1 MATVKNDEKFSFEVR
16 KFPCLYDKSLSTYK
30 ENQPQ
35 KNAWKEIDQALG
47 KPEGDAQ
54 KEWFL
59 LMNRYSERRSKL
71 RKVKA
76 SGAQTSVI
84 SKEQKSVDD
93 YAFLR
98 WIDNF
103 IRSKTTK
110 SIVFQ
115 YQVDKDDEE
124 YV

>member
-1 MATVKNDEKFSFEVR
+1 MR
-16 KFPCLYDKSLSTYK
+16 KFPCLYDKPLSSYK
-30 ENQPQ
+30 ENQPN

-59 LMNRYSERRSKL
+59 LMNRYSKRRSKL
-71 RKVKA
+71 RKVKV
-76 SGAQTSVI
+76 SGAQTSDI
-84 SKEQKSVDD
+84 STAQKSVDD

-103 IRSKTTK
+103 IRPKTTK
-110 SIVFQ
+110 SNVFQ
-115 YQVDKDDEE
+115 NQVDKDDEE
-124 YV
+124 YVQGGP